1 MNQNNNETKENLILH
16 EDEKHLVL
24 EHDYDGIHELNH
36 PLPSWWSGM
45 WILSFI
51 FCIPYFMYYVM
62 MDGPTLLD
70 EYKKDM
76 EVINQMKEVAAKDGA
91 NFDLEEYNAW
101 IAANDGVNKGKVV
114 YEENCLSCHAENGRG
129 DIGPNLTDKYWLNVK
144 GHVGAD
150 TIYPIVFKGVE
161 ENGMPAWG
169 EILSKEDISSVISY
183 VLTLQGT
190 NPPEAKEAQGEI
202 IE

>member
-1 MNQNNNETKENLILH
+1 MSTENKTDEKLILH

-24 EHDYDGIHELNH
+24 EHNYDGIHELNH
-36 PLPSWWSGM
+36 PLPSWWTGT
-45 WILSFI
+45 WILSFL

-62 MDGPTLLD
+62 MDGPGLRD
-70 EYKKDM
+70 EFKKDM
-76 EVINQMKEVAAKDGA
+76 AVITALKEEAAKNGS
-91 NFDLEEYNAW
+91 NFSLEEYNAW
-101 IAANDGVNKGKVV
+101 VAGNDGVNKGKVIF
-114 YEENCLSCHAENGRG
+114 EENCLSCHAEGGRG

-150 TIYPIVFKGVE
+150 TIYPVVFKGVE

-169 EILSKEDISSVISY
+169 EILSKEDIMSAVSY

-190 NPPEAKEAQGEI
+190 NPPDAKEPQGELV
-202 IE
+202 E